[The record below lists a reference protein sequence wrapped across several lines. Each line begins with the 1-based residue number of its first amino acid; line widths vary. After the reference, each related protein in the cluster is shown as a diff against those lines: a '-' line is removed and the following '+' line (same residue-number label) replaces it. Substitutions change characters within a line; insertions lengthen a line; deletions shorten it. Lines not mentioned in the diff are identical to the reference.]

1 MKIFNRKTLEKW
13 DCNYSLPTMAQ
24 EIHLRVKKGLRNRL
38 IIKVD
43 DVHVCV
49 KKLEYSQFGNV
60 NFMQS
65 NLAFIKIK
73 NVHILSYRFYFY
85 DFILEI
91 SNGICLRIYS
101 LKQLIM
107 DNSYYLEQKKLLYSS
122 KISSPLLKLRT
133 LI

>member
-1 MKIFNRKTLEKW
+1 
-13 DCNYSLPTMAQ
+13 MAQ

-49 KKLEYSQFGNV
+49 KKMEYSQFGNV

-91 SNGICLRIYS
+91 SNDICLRIYS
-101 LKQLIM
+101 LK
-107 DNSYYLEQKKLLYSS
+107 
-122 KISSPLLKLRT
+122 
-133 LI
+133 